1 MGKTLAHRLDDAC
14 ESHGLEWLVLPFDR
28 SSESWRDGP
37 VLGRARDRQYPRRR
51 GSAARF
57 YRYNEET
64 HIPVDR
70 RPDPE
75 VVYITLQPLGR
86 QEIKRLLLA
95 QISPT

>member
-1 MGKTLAHRLDDAC
+1 MAKTLAHRLDDAC
-14 ESHGLEWLVLPFDR
+14 KSHGLEWLVLPFDR

-37 VLGRARDRQYPRRR
+37 YWGALVTAQYLRRKGRP
-51 GSAARF
+51 ARF
-57 YRYNEET
+57 YRYNEEA
-64 HIPVDR
+64 HIPEDR